1 MYRFMAHKLQKL
13 QEIDR
18 QIYGNFLVNK
28 KLSSLTITGSK
39 ITHEGVLTFSRTGST
54 IVSLDISKNIRL
66 GGDCIRGIGMM
77 LLCIQDLRFDD
88 CPLITSGDVAG
99 LGEIMGRGRKSL
111 VSLSLKNCVKV
122 RNSAVEKI
130 IENCTRL
137 TYLNL
142 SVYTF

>member
-1 MYRFMAHKLQKL
+1 MS
-13 QEIDR
+13 I
-18 QIYGNFLVNK
+18 
-28 KLSSLTITGSK
+28 
-39 ITHEGVLTFSRTGST
+39 
-54 IVSLDISKNIRL
+54 DISKNIRL

-88 CPLITSGDVAG
+88 CWLVTSEDVAG

-111 VSLSLKNCVKV
+111 VSLSLEKCVKV
-122 RNSAVEKI
+122 RNSAVKEI

-142 SVYTF
+142 SGLHFLTNKTIEYIDIKIQDKNCRLHTLDISNCNRMTRGTKLQFKEINTKFHPSFHLSY